1 MKVQNYLLKLQTPK
15 MVVVLNSQVEDKAD
29 QVVVNLE
36 DPLEEEVAVVIFVLQ
51 KAEVIEDQ
59 IVQVIEMGVQKEG
72 QDQTDQEDIEDV
84 NSIRF

>member
-1 MKVQNYLLKLQTPK
+1 
-15 MVVVLNSQVEDKAD
+15 MVVVLNNQVEDKAD

-84 NSIRF
+84 NSIQF

>member
-1 MKVQNYLLKLQTPK
+1 MKAQNYLLKLQTPK
-15 MVVVLNSQVEDKAD
+15 MVVVLNNQVEDKAD

-84 NSIRF
+84 NSIQF